1 MKLLA
6 KKIVC
11 LLLLTAMLSSLAA
24 CGGASTETSADTTAA
39 VTETE
44 AVETETEFSDGLPD
58 VDCEGKVYRAGVS
71 EGASYEFQAEELTG
85 EVENDAIF
93 NRNARIEERFNMDIQ
108 TVLFDQ
114 DSVGEWYNHLI
125 QSVTAGDGICDMAG
139 LPAWNFHMATAAGVY
154 QDWLGTKYIQF
165 DKPWWNAQINNG
177 ATFNGK
183 LFALNG
189 TLSLSY
195 LENISTIF
203 INTDLLTSY
212 GLDQNDLYNT
222 VQEGKWTLDYMNTLV
237 EGLYQDTNGNG
248 VREMDTDIFGYL
260 AADWVALDVWPAAF
274 DIDITS
280 KSQDGSLTVELMSEK
295 THTALERVSR
305 MFYENEGALLADPL
319 SYDHVQYFVAGNAV
333 LYQSY
338 LENAFS
344 TLRDMDSPFG
354 ILPEPKYDEAQKN
367 YGCLV
372 MDGVSVWGLPTTV
385 TDTEFVSLITDALC
399 ADTFVNVYPQFYD
412 VAMKSKYSQDAA
424 TAAMVDIIVESA
436 AFDVS
441 FMYGTYLEMLPY
453 LFRTCLIEGK
463 TDLASA
469 YASIEKRVATKL
481 EQVYAQY
488 E

>member
-1 MKLLA
+1 MYF
-6 KKIVC
+6 KKHIS
-11 LLLLTAMLSSLAA
+11 LLLLSAMLLSMTA
-24 CGGASTETSADTTAA
+24 CGAEQTETTAETTA

-58 VDCEGKVYRAGVS
+58 VDCEGKVFRAGIS

-85 EVENDAIF
+85 EVENDAVY
-93 NRNARIEERFNMDIQ
+93 NRNARIEERFNVDVQ

-114 DSVGEWYNHLI
+114 DSVGAWYNHLI
-125 QSVTAGDGICDMAG
+125 QSVTAGDGICDVAG
-139 LPAWNFHMATAAGVY
+139 LPAWNLHMATAAGVY
-154 QDWLGTKYIQF
+154 QDWRSTKYIQF
-165 DKPWWNAQINNG
+165 DKPWWNAHINDG

-183 LFALNG
+183 LLALSG

-195 LENISTIF
+195 LQSISNIYV
-203 INTDLLTSY
+203 NTDLLAEY
-212 GLDQNDLYNT
+212 AIDQNDIYS
-222 VQEGKWTLDYMNTLV
+222 VVEEGKWTLDYMDTLV
-237 EGLYQDTNGNG
+237 ATLYQDVNGNG
-248 VREMDTDIFGYL
+248 TRELDTDVLGYV

-280 KSQDGSLTVELMSEK
+280 KGKDGEMVVELMSEK
-295 THTALERVSR
+295 THNALEKVYR
-305 MFYENEGALLADPL
+305 MFYENEGAWLYEKLD
-319 SYDHVQYFVAGNAV
+319 YDNIQYFVSGNV
-333 LYQSY
+333 VFYQSY

-354 ILPEPKYDEAQKN
+354 VLPQPKYDETQKN
-367 YGCLV
+367 YRCLV
-372 MDGVSVWGLPTTV
+372 MDGVSVWGLLTTV

-399 ADTFVNVYPQFYD
+399 ADTYVYVYPQFYD

-436 AFDVS
+436 SFDVS

-469 YASIEKRVATKL
+469 YAAIETKVQNKL

-488 E
+488 K